1 MVLLEYVLNV
11 VENELPWCEPESTL
25 ADFAVLQRQIL
36 ADQRQRDRFIRQVA
50 YQSLKSL
57 VNLAVWP
64 VIAHAVGIAV
74 TAGQA
79 TGIAVAVIVALPVF
93 RAIEH
98 HVFQD
103 VTQS

>member
-1 MVLLEYVLNV
+1 MWSRMSSRGVELRAPSRTLLYCNGRYWLI
-11 VENELPWCEPESTL
+11 SGSGIGSS
-25 ADFAVLQRQIL
+25 A
-36 ADQRQRDRFIRQVA
+36 VA
-50 YQSLKSL
+50 YQPLKGV

-74 TAGQA
+74 TAGRA

-98 HVFQD
+98 HVFQ
-103 VTQS
+103 T

>member
-11 VENELPWCEPESTL
+11 VEDEFPWCGAES
-25 ADFAVLQRQIL
+25 AIANFAVLQRQIL

-50 YQSLKSL
+50 YQPLKGV
-57 VNLAVWP
+57 VNLAVLP

-103 VTQS
+103 VTQP